1 MDEKRNREN
10 GDDLETKYLCIN
22 NNDSCIQYFY
32 DIWVGDSVKISL
44 SLSVMV
50 GVYILVQN
58 LCGIYIYMIN
68 GTSKIRLQLVVYLV
82 SAFISVPTMYFLCS
96 KYGITVMLLV
106 PISVCLIQAFVAK
119 KQLTKIIRGTASG
132 IWIK

>member
-1 MDEKRNREN
+1 MI
-10 GDDLETKYLCIN
+10 LVSST
-22 NNDSCIQYFY
+22 FY

>member
-1 MDEKRNREN
+1 MWN
-10 GDDLETKYLCIN
+10 
-22 NNDSCIQYFY
+22 
-32 DIWVGDSVKISL
+32 
-44 SLSVMV
+44 
-50 GVYILVQN
+50 
-58 LCGIYIYMIN
+58 IYIYDKWNKQNPIAV
-68 GTSKIRLQLVVYLV
+68 GRL
-82 SAFISVPTMYFLCS
+82 FGICFYFCSDNVLLCS

>member
-1 MDEKRNREN
+1 MWN
-10 GDDLETKYLCIN
+10 
-22 NNDSCIQYFY
+22 
-32 DIWVGDSVKISL
+32 
-44 SLSVMV
+44 
-50 GVYILVQN
+50 
-58 LCGIYIYMIN
+58 IYIYDKWNKQNPIAV
-68 GTSKIRLQLVVYLV
+68 GRLF
-82 SAFISVPTMYFLCS
+82 AFISVPTMYFLCS